1 MARPSSE
8 GRTSRIAELVDT
20 YRDLIPYAVFGVLTT
35 LVNIVGYWA
44 CAHPLGIG
52 VLPSTV
58 IAWVAAVL
66 FAYLT
71 NRRWVFHSTATGR
84 AVLVECAQFFGA
96 RLATGAIDF
105 ASMALFVELLGFDDV
120 VVKTLANVVVIILN
134 YVLSKFVIFKHDD
147 EGGNR

>member
-1 MARPSSE
+1 MARPSPAGKSP
-8 GRTSRIAELVDT
+8 RLAELVEK

-44 CAHPLGIG
+44 CAHPLGID

-58 IAWVAAVL
+58 IAWVASVL

-71 NRRWVFHSTATGR
+71 NRRWVFHSTVTGK
-84 AVLVECAQFFGA
+84 AALVECAQFFGA
-96 RLATGAIDF
+96 RLATGVIDF
-105 ASMALFVELLGFDDV
+105 ASMAVFVELLGFDDV

-147 EGGNR
+147 PKA